1 MHRIDTSTATIDNL
15 FTEGD
20 PVGGTPATVV
30 SADFLN
36 ALQEEICGVIE
47 GAGSTLNKGNNAQLL
62 AAIQNLIANNLPS
75 VPPVPVEDLWMDPD
89 YPGSNVSLGATA
101 YRKVAA
107 VQLADAAV
115 QGFLGFATL
124 PDHTRDYQLVI
135 ECAQTTAVA
144 GKTIALKVEVHA
156 VQAGELPSDNAA
168 DVSSTQAISCRAD
181 ANLLVVEN
189 ANFKILTAN
198 LHTDNQLVRV
208 GIWRDGAGTG
218 ATDDH
223 TGATNIYRAY
233 FKAVA

>member
-1 MHRIDTSTATIDNL
+1 VDN
-15 FTEGD
+15 T
-20 PVGGTPATVV
+20 
-30 SADFLN
+30 
-36 ALQEEICGVIE
+36 
-47 GAGSTLNKGNNAQLL
+47 QLL
-62 AAIQNLIANNLPS
+62 DAIQTLITNNQS
-75 VPPVPVEDLWMDPD
+75 ATPPVPVEDLWMDPD
-89 YPGSNVSLGATA
+89 YPGTNVSLGATA

-107 VQLADAAV
+107 VQLADAAM

-135 ECAQTTAVA
+135 ECAQTTSVSS
-144 GKTIALKVEVHA
+144 KTIALKVELHA

-181 ANLLVVEN
+181 GNMLVVEN
-189 ANFKILTAN
+189 ANFKILAAN

-208 GIWRDGAGTG
+208 GIWRDGAGSG

-223 TGATNIYRAY
+223 TGATNVYRAY